1 MKTFV
6 VAVLAIAILALAAA
20 LPLAAAAQTWSNVSL
35 VDKSCSAKFK
45 TDTAA
50 DAHTVSCAL
59 ACADSGF
66 GILTADG
73 KFLMFDKGGTAKAT
87 DALKATTKKDHVR
100 ATVTGE
106 MDGSTIKVQSI
117 TLD

>member
-1 MKTFV
+1 
-6 VAVLAIAILALAAA
+6 
-20 LPLAAAAQTWSNVSL
+20 
-35 VDKSCSAKFK
+35 
-45 TDTAA
+45 
-50 DAHTVSCAL
+50 
-59 ACADSGF
+59 
-66 GILTADG
+66 
-73 KFLMFDKGGTAKAT
+73 MFDKDGSAKAT